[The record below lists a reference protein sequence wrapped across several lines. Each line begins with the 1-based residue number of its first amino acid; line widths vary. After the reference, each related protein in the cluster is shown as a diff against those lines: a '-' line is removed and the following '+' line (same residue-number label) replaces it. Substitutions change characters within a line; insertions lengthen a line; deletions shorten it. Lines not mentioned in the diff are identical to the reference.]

1 MLLMQMMMQLLH
13 LDNEIMTYL
22 YVRTFVSHSSW
33 PKKLFPYSLKVLM
46 FAGGSKE
53 NIGKKRVSS
62 TS

>member
-1 MLLMQMMMQLLH
+1 MQLLH